1 MKKTP
6 LIMAFLSL
14 QIFIFAQT
22 ASTVTASGARQEG
35 VISFEEK
42 VNMHKMI
49 KDDAMKAYVPEFRT
63 SKMELYFKGDECLYK
78 PVEDDD
84 EAEQGGGGGG
94 PRMMIRRPQAE
105 IYRNFAT
112 EVRVEQREAMGKKYL
127 IEDSIKIRAW
137 KMTGETRKILNYDCM
152 KATFNDTARKQN
164 MVVWFTDGIALS
176 AGPGSM
182 GSLPGM
188 ILAADMNDGEMVWTA
203 TKVEFK
209 KVKPEDV
216 KVPSKGEKIK
226 EEDFRKKMDEFRQ
239 KNGGGNIR
247 IMRN

>member
-1 MKKTP
+1 MKKIP

-14 QIFIFAQT
+14 QILLFAQT
-22 ASTVTASGARQEG
+22 ASNTEG
-35 VISFEEK
+35 VVSFEEK
-42 VNMHKMI
+42 INMHKMI
-49 KDDAMKAYVPEFRT
+49 KDDAMKAYVPKFR
-63 SKMELYFKGDECLYK
+63 SNKMELFFKGDECLYK
-78 PVEDDD
+78 PVEDAD
-84 EAEQGGGGGG
+84 EPEQGGGGG
-94 PRMMIRRPQAE
+94 PRMMMRRPQAE

-188 ILAADMNDGEMVWTA
+188 ILAADMNDGEMMWTA

>member
-1 MKKTP
+1 MKKIP

-14 QIFIFAQT
+14 QILLFAQT
-22 ASTVTASGARQEG
+22 ASNTEG

-42 VNMHKMI
+42 INMHKMI
-49 KDDAMKAYVPEFRT
+49 KDDAMKAYVPEFR
-63 SKMELYFKGDECLYK
+63 SNKMELFFKGDECLYK

-84 EAEQGGGGGG
+84 EPEQGGGGG
-94 PRMMIRRPQAE
+94 PRMMMRRPQAE

-188 ILAADMNDGEMVWTA
+188 ILAADMNDGEMMWTA

>member
-1 MKKTP
+1 MKKIQ

-14 QIFIFAQT
+14 QIFVFAQK
-22 ASTVTASGARQEG
+22 ASNTEG

-42 VNMHKMI
+42 INMHKMI
-49 KDDAMKAYVPEFRT
+49 KDDAMKAYVPEFRS

-78 PVEDDD
+78 PVEEDD
-84 EAEQGGGGGG
+84 EPEQGGGGGS
-94 PRMMIRRPQAE
+94 RMMMRRPQAE

-112 EVRVEQREAMGKKYL
+112 EARVEQREAMGKKYL

-164 MVVWFTDGIALS
+164 MIVWFTDGIALS
-176 AGPGSM
+176 AGPGSL

-188 ILAADMNDGEMVWTA
+188 ILAADINDGEMMWTA

>member
-1 MKKTP
+1 
-6 LIMAFLSL
+6 MAFLSL
-14 QIFIFAQT
+14 QMFAFAQKT
-22 ASTVTASGARQEG
+22 STVTASGARQEG

-42 VNMHKMI
+42 ANMHKMI
-49 KDDAMKAYVPEFRT
+49 KDDAMKAYVPEFRS
-63 SKMELYFKGDECLYK
+63 SKMELFFKGDECLYK
-78 PVEDDD
+78 PVEEED
-84 EAEQGGGGGG
+84 EPEQGGGGG
-94 PRMMIRRPQAE
+94 PRIRMRRPQAE

-127 IEDSIKIRAW
+127 IEDSIKIKAW

-164 MVVWFTDGIALS
+164 MVVWFTDGIELP
-176 AGPGSM
+176 AGPGSL

-188 ILAADMNDGEMVWTA
+188 ILAGDMNDGEIIWTA

-209 KVKPEDV
+209 KVNTEDV
-216 KVPSKGEKIK
+216 NAPTKGEKIK

>member
-1 MKKTP
+1 
-6 LIMAFLSL
+6 MAFLSL
-14 QIFIFAQT
+14 QIFVFAQK
-22 ASTVTASGARQEG
+22 ASNTEG

-78 PVEDDD
+78 PVEEDD
-84 EAEQGGGGGG
+84 EPEQGGGGGS
-94 PRMMIRRPQAE
+94 RMMMRRPQAE

-112 EVRVEQREAMGKKYL
+112 EARVEQREAMGKKYL

-164 MVVWFTDGIALS
+164 MIVWFTDGIALS
-176 AGPGSM
+176 AGPGSL

-188 ILAADMNDGEMVWTA
+188 ILAADINDGEMMWTA

-209 KVKPEDV
+209 KEIGRAHV
-216 KVPSKGEKIK
+216 
-226 EEDFRKKMDEFRQ
+226 
-239 KNGGGNIR
+239 
-247 IMRN
+247 

>member
-1 MKKTP
+1 
-6 LIMAFLSL
+6 MAFLSL
-14 QIFIFAQT
+14 QIFVFAQK
-22 ASTVTASGARQEG
+22 ASNTEG

-42 VNMHKMI
+42 INMHKMI
-49 KDDAMKAYVPEFRT
+49 KDDAMKAYVPEFRS

-78 PVEDDD
+78 PVEEDD
-84 EAEQGGGGGG
+84 EPEQGGGGGS
-94 PRMMIRRPQAE
+94 RMMMRRPQAE

-112 EVRVEQREAMGKKYL
+112 EARVEQREAMGKKYL

-164 MVVWFTDGIALS
+164 MIVWFTDGIALS
-176 AGPGSM
+176 AGPGSL

-188 ILAADMNDGEMVWTA
+188 ILAADINDGEMMWTA

>member
-1 MKKTP
+1 
-6 LIMAFLSL
+6 MAFLSF
-14 QIFIFAQT
+14 QIFASAQK
-22 ASTVTASGARQEG
+22 AQNVTASAARQEG

-42 VNMHKMI
+42 INMHKMI
-49 KDDAMKAYVPEFRT
+49 KDDAMKAYVPEFRS

-78 PVEDDD
+78 PVEEED
-84 EAEQGGGGGG
+84 EPEQGGGGG
-94 PRMMIRRPQAE
+94 PRMMMRRPQAE

-127 IEDSIKIRAW
+127 IEDSIKMRAW

-164 MVVWFTDGIALS
+164 MVVWFTDGIELP
-176 AGPGSM
+176 AGPGST

-188 ILAADMNDGEMVWTA
+188 ILAADMNDGEMAWTA

-209 KVKPEDV
+209 KIKPEDV
-216 KVPSKGEKIK
+216 KAPSKGEKIK